1 MENDLYWKKYQVQ
14 KTPTLY
20 IKKLSNH
27 ITLLRAHQR
36 VQPLSTMEFSDADA
50 KNLVLNIGYCKLA
63 NERLEQAEV
72 VRSYGSKTYNN

>member
-1 MENDLYWKKYQVQ
+1 MEKVPSPKNTNLVH
-14 KTPTLY
+14 
-20 IKKLSNH
+20 KKLSNH

-50 KNLVLNIGYCKLA
+50 KNLVLNIGYCKHA

-72 VRSYGSKTYNN
+72 VRSYGSKAYNN